1 MNHYRSVLIAMM
13 GFLFLSVSGSL
24 FAISGYGNADY
35 LRTLNRS
42 ASVGTMDAMFFNPAG
57 TVRMADGIY
66 IQGGVGF
73 PIVSRTLP
81 TLTPAYKTTGL
92 GLPGASLGFVYK
104 RAGSSIFVTLMPSLS
119 NGLNLPG
126 LVLPGPTPPAQINVI
141 DADYH
146 FKNLTY
152 ELTAGGAFSFN
163 DVLAMSFGA
172 RLIADMSLTGIDYI
186 FTQNI
191 TAHKEKYSHN
201 LMTFGAAMHAGL
213 LVTPIPWF
221 AFALNLH
228 SGGFGVGRSDV
239 KSLILPMTA
248 NVPPGLWPSRQE
260 NRPQSGG
267 FVVNG
272 LPGRVDLGFL
282 FNVNDV
288 MNLQL
293 TGQARVQ
300 LFKNTPTG
308 VSFDLSSVTFGYSAG
323 LGMDFK
329 ISKNFI
335 WGLGV
340 MYSDDTAKDTAYYST
355 VDSLNVVKLRSITV
369 GTGVSFKMG
378 DMFGLS
384 LGAAYPLYFT
394 TENGFSL
401 STLSIPGGNKAKISD
416 ILIAL
421 GVNIKMDGLY

>member
-1 MNHYRSVLIAMM
+1 MNRYRSVLIAMM

-24 FAISGYGNADY
+24 FAVSGYGNADY

-42 ASVGTMDAMFFNPAG
+42 ASVGTIDSMFFNPAG
-57 TVRMADGIY
+57 TVRLADGIY
-66 IQGGVGF
+66 IQGGVDF

-81 TLTPAYKTTGL
+81 TLTPSYKTMGL

-104 RAGSSIFVTLMPSLS
+104 RAGSSVFVTLMPSLS
-119 NGLNLPG
+119 SGLNLSG
-126 LVLPGPTPPAQINVI
+126 LVLPAPRPPAQISVI

-172 RLIADMSLTGIDYI
+172 RLIADMSLTGIDYT
-186 FTQNI
+186 FTATQ
-191 TAHKEKYSHN
+191 TAYKEKYSRN

-228 SGGFGVGRSDV
+228 SGGFGVGVNSV
-239 KSLILPMTA
+239 KSVILPTA
-248 NVPPGLWPSRQE
+248 ANAPALSPSSQE
-260 NRPQSGG
+260 KRPQSGG

-272 LPGRVDLGFL
+272 LPARLDLGFL

-288 MNLQL
+288 MDLQL

-308 VSFDLSSVTFGYSAG
+308 VSFDLFSVTFGYSAG

-340 MYSDDTAKDTAYYST
+340 MYSDDTIKDTAYYST

-369 GTGVSFKMG
+369 GTGFSFNMG

-394 TENGFSL
+394 TKNGFSV
-401 STLSIPGGNKAKISD
+401 STLTMPGGGKAKISD

-421 GVNIKMDGLY
+421 GVNVKMDGLY